1 MLKPERKRRGDNLWI
16 EPVDWSRGLSANCG
30 QWCGIP
36 SGGRRL
42 ARLDHR
48 DITSAD

>member
-36 SGGRRL
+36 L
-42 ARLDHR
+42 AGAGSPGS
-48 DITSAD
+48 IIGT